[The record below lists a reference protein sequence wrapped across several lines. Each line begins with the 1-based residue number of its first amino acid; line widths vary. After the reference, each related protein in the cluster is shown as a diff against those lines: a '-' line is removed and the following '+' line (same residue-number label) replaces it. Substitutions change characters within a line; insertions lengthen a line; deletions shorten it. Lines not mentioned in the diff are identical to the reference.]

1 MTDTLQDVDPTTPR
15 ASEASRSVGRAL
27 ALLKVVCDSGSVTMA
42 DAARATSLA
51 PSTALRLLR
60 KLEDVGFVLRDEQG
74 EFSPGPTIIGLGAQ
88 ALSRNRIVRSF
99 RPIMRDLAV
108 STGESIYLS
117 VRRSDDLCLYVAAAQ
132 GTHPIRYENW
142 VGRTFSPE
150 NSAAGSLLMGAKP
163 ENGYVI
169 VGAGVDPDVTAIAA
183 PVLIDGQPVAALSAL
198 VPSYRTNAERSATI
212 GVALIAAVEEF
223 GRASLRSDDLPES

>member
-1 MTDTLQDVDPTTPR
+1 
-15 ASEASRSVGRAL
+15 
-27 ALLKVVCDSGSVTMA
+27 
-42 DAARATSLA
+42 
-51 PSTALRLLR
+51 
-60 KLEDVGFVLRDEQG
+60 
-74 EFSPGPTIIGLGAQ
+74 
-88 ALSRNRIVRSF
+88 
-99 RPIMRDLAV
+99 MRDLAV

-150 NSAAGSLLMGAKP
+150 NSAAGSLLMGTVP

-169 VGAGVDPDVTAIAA
+169 FEAGVDPDVTAIAA

-198 VPSYRTNAERSATI
+198 VPSYRTDASRSATI

-223 GRASLRSDDLPES
+223 GRASLSSDDLPES